1 MITKVQKGHA
11 DEVKRKRIMRIK
23 EAINF
28 EIGTKEEP
36 KVHLIGMAND
46 SKVYFKKP
54 GKEYFR
60 ENKRNVNDMTP
71 NVGDLYDR
79 YSFGDIW
86 KDMLNLSVRISK
98 DS

>member
-36 KVHLIGMAND
+36 KVLLKNQGRNILE
-46 SKVYFKKP
+46 KI
-54 GKEYFR
+54 KE
-60 ENKRNVNDMTP
+60 M
-71 NVGDLYDR
+71 
-79 YSFGDIW
+79 
-86 KDMLNLSVRISK
+86 
-98 DS
+98 